1 MINLE
6 LPDLPYSKDALA
18 PYMSAETLEL
28 HHDKH
33 HMAYVTNGNKFIK
46 ENNFDENTIEEIIK
60 NSFNKNAPV
69 FNNVSQH
76 LNHMHFWEIMQNNP
90 NGKIPSELEN
100 KINEDFGSVDSMKE
114 EFINAGEV
122 SEDFMEMD
130 FRDETN
136 QESRD
141 MYVIVNMIN
150 GMLNRYYGI
159 PHGLHQTMDS
169 AYVKIKEMILIN
181 EQANHELAEYVF
193 EPEDTDYKP
202 EDPDDID

>member
-1 MINLE
+1 MAKILKFPTPQE
-6 LPDLPYSKDALA
+6 LQQKQDEKTLDQAS
-18 PYMSAETLEL
+18 ETC
-28 HHDKH
+28 
-33 HMAYVTNGNKFIK
+33 
-46 ENNFDENTIEEIIK
+46 
-60 NSFNKNAPV
+60 
-69 FNNVSQH
+69 
-76 LNHMHFWEIMQNNP
+76 
-90 NGKIPSELEN
+90 
-100 KINEDFGSVDSMKE
+100 VDSAHFLFEVLE

-122 SEDFMEMD
+122 SEDFMDMD

-193 EPEDTDYKP
+193 EPDNSDIEIEFTP

>member
-1 MINLE
+1 MGKLLQFPTKQEIQQ
-6 LPDLPYSKDALA
+6 
-18 PYMSAETLEL
+18 
-28 HHDKH
+28 
-33 HMAYVTNGNKFIK
+33 K
-46 ENNFDENTIEEIIK
+46 EDTEI
-60 NSFNKNAPV
+60 
-69 FNNVSQH
+69 
-76 LNHMHFWEIMQNNP
+76 LNEASNRC
-90 NGKIPSELEN
+90 
-100 KINEDFGSVDSMKE
+100 VDSSHYLLEVLE
-114 EFINAGEV
+114 EFINTGEI
-122 SEDFMEMD
+122 SEDFMDMD

-193 EPEDTDYKP
+193 EPEDPDLEIEFTP